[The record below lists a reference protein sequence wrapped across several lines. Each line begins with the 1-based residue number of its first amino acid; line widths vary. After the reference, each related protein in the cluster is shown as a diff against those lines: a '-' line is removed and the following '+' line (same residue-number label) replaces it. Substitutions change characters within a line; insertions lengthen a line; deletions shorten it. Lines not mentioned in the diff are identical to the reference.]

1 MPFFRRPRRAHRA
14 LAVTAA
20 LTATAALAPATA
32 GAATDAAARAAQS
45 ACPAAALQ
53 PTTPPAA
60 QAAASTTLCLINR
73 ERTRR
78 GLRRLRANAAL
89 SRSASAYSRE
99 MARRDF
105 FSHVSPGGGTM
116 LQRIRR
122 AGYLGGA
129 RGYAVGENLAWGSGS
144 YASPLRTVRG
154 WMRSPGHRANI
165 LSRRYTEIGVGIAA
179 GAPIRMRSRT
189 PAATYTTHFGARR

>member
-1 MPFFRRPRRAHRA
+1 MPHFRRPRRAHRA
-14 LAVTAA
+14 LILTAA
-20 LTATAALAPATA
+20 LAATALAPATA
-32 GAATDAAARAAQS
+32 SASTDAIARAAQA
-45 ACPAAALQ
+45 ACPAAAVQ
-53 PTTPPAA
+53 PTSPQAA
-60 QAAASTTLCLINR
+60 GAAASTTLCLINR

-78 GLRRLRANAAL
+78 GLRRLRANDELA
-89 SRSASAYSRE
+89 RSASAYSRE

-154 WMRSPGHRANI
+154 WMASPGHRANI

-179 GAPIRMRSRT
+179 GAPIRTRAAT
-189 PAATYTTHFGARR
+189 PAATYTTHFGTRR